1 MCENARDQRR
11 DVSHNQFRDQS
22 IINQGWMRD
31 IHYHLPHPPARA
43 DGAPHFL
50 VPFPE
55 NKRFVAIVGLGGVG
69 KTQVALQ
76 IAYHARTLTSWSV
89 FWLSAL
95 SMAAF
100 EQACTEMV
108 ERLRLSTSGIEETK
122 QVVKGYLESSTSGR
136 WLLVVDNADD
146 VAMLMEPGGIYT
158 YLPKNGD
165 GCILFTTRAM
175 DVAQAV
181 ADDIEELEEMS
192 DVEAKAFLQKLLP
205 SSSAEEEA
213 MTELL
218 RRLTY
223 LPLAISQ
230 AAAYMKRSKTPVS
243 KYLSFLHNA
252 DKEAISLL
260 SREFPDRT
268 RYSESRHA
276 VAMTWLISFEQIQ
289 KHDWMAAELL
299 SFLSQ
304 IEPRAVP
311 QSMLPRI
318 RSEESFV
325 HAVGT
330 LYGYAFLYRR
340 QDGEMMDMHSL
351 VHLAAQEWVR
361 NGGNTKS
368 VKRNV
373 VSHLATV
380 FQSDDWVNREV
391 WRKYMPHVL
400 KAIQVS
406 EEGARWEEEECE
418 LGYWAGRC
426 LQVEG
431 RIDEAVELLQHV
443 VKVQETTLA
452 ENHPSRLASQHE
464 LAIAY
469 RANGQVKEAVEL
481 LQHVV
486 KVEETILAENHPD
499 RLASQHELAGAY
511 QANGQVKEAVELL
524 QYVFKVQETTLAENH
539 PDRLASQHELA
550 RAYEANGQVK
560 EAVELLQYV
569 VKVQETT
576 LAENHPDRLA
586 SQHALA
592 RAYQANGQVKEAVE
606 LLQHVVY
613 IKSKIM
619 APAHPSRQ
627 VSERL
632 LEQLR

>member
-55 NKRFVAIVGLGGVG
+55 NKRFVGRENIIRCLKDGLSGEGCARSIAIVGLGGVG

-136 WLLVVDNADD
+136 W
-146 VAMLMEPGGIYT
+146 GIYT

-175 DVAQAV
+175 DVAQAI

-289 KHDWMAAELL
+289 KHDEIAAELL

-431 RIDEAVELLQHV
+431 RIA
-443 VKVQETTLA
+443 
-452 ENHPSRLASQHE
+452 
-464 LAIAY
+464 
-469 RANGQVKEAVEL
+469 
-481 LQHVV
+481 
-486 KVEETILAENHPD
+486 
-499 RLASQHELAGAY
+499 
-511 QANGQVKEAVELL
+511 
-524 QYVFKVQETTLAENH
+524 
-539 PDRLASQHELA
+539 
-550 RAYEANGQVK
+550 

-592 RAYQANGQVKEAVE
+592 GAYEANGQVKEAVE

-627 VSERL
+627 NCV
-632 LEQLR
+632 

>member
-1 MCENARDQRR
+1 MEENARDQRR
-11 DVSHNQFRDQS
+11 DVSHNQFRDQN
-22 IINQGWMRD
+22 IINRGWMRD
-31 IHYHLPHPPARA
+31 IHYHLPHPPARG

-55 NKRFVAIVGLGGVG
+55 NKRFVGPIVGLGGVG

-108 ERLRLSTSGIEETK
+108 ERLRLSSSGTEETK
-122 QVVKGYLESSTSGR
+122 QVMKGYLELSASGR
-136 WLLVVDNADD
+136 WLLIVDNADD
-146 VAMLMEPGGIYT
+146 VATLMEPGGIYT

-165 GCILFTTRAM
+165 GSILFTTRAM

-192 DVEAKAFLQKLLP
+192 EVEAKAFLQKLLP

-213 MTELL
+213 MIELV

-230 AAAYMKRSKTPVS
+230 AAAYMKRSKIPVS

-276 VAMTWLISFEQIQ
+276 IQ

-311 QSMLPRI
+311 QSMLPQI

-361 NGGNTKS
+361 NRGNTKS
-368 VKRNV
+368 VKRN
-373 VSHLATV
+373 
-380 FQSDDWVNREV
+380 SDDWVNREV

-431 RIDEAVELLQHV
+431 RIAEAVELLQH
-443 VKVQETTLA
+443 
-452 ENHPSRLASQHE
+452 
-464 LAIAY
+464 
-469 RANGQVKEAVEL
+469 
-481 LQHVV
+481 
-486 KVEETILAENHPD
+486 
-499 RLASQHELAGAY
+499 
-511 QANGQVKEAVELL
+511 
-524 QYVFKVQETTLAENH
+524 
-539 PDRLASQHELA
+539 
-550 RAYEANGQVK
+550 
-560 EAVELLQYV
+560 V

-592 RAYQANGQVKEAVE
+592 IAYRANGQVKEAVKLLQHVVKVRETTLEENHPDRLASQHVLAQTYQANGQVKEAVELLQHVVKIAGATLAENHPDRLASQHALAIAYQANGEVEEAVELLQHVVKVEGTTLAENHPSRLASQHALAIAYQANGQVKEAVE

-613 IKSKIM
+613 IK
-619 APAHPSRQ
+619 Q

>member
-1 MCENARDQRR
+1 MAPWKLLCTGATTKVCENARDQRR
-11 DVSHNQFRDQS
+11 DVSHNQFRDQN

-55 NKRFVAIVGLGGVG
+55 NKRFVGRENILRCLKDGLSDEGCARSIAIVGLGGVG
-69 KTQVALQ
+69 KTQVALK

-108 ERLRLSTSGIEETK
+108 ERLRLSTSRTEETK
-122 QVVKGYLESSTSGR
+122 QVIKGYLESSASGQ
-136 WLLVVDNADD
+136 WLLIVDNADD
-146 VAMLMEPGGIYT
+146 VATLMEPGGVYT

-165 GCILFTTRAM
+165 GCILFTTRTM
-175 DVAQAV
+175 EVAQAV
-181 ADDIEELEEMS
+181 ADDIVELEEMS
-192 DVEAKAFLQKLLP
+192 EVEAKAFLQKLLP

-213 MTELL
+213 ITELL

-230 AAAYMKRSKTPVS
+230 AAAYMKRNKTPVS
-243 KYLSFLHNA
+243 KYLSFFHNA

-268 RYSESRHA
+268 WYSESRHA

-289 KHDWMAAELL
+289 KHDEIAAELL
-299 SFLSQ
+299 AFLSQ

-311 QSMLPRI
+311 ESMLPRI
-318 RSEESFV
+318 RSEDRFV

-361 NGGNTKS
+361 NGGKTKS

-380 FQSDDWVNREV
+380 FQSDDWVNRGV

-431 RIDEAVELLQHV
+431 RIAEAVELLQHV

-464 LAIAY
+464 LA
-469 RANGQVKEAVEL
+469 
-481 LQHVV
+481 
-486 KVEETILAENHPD
+486 
-499 RLASQHELAGAY
+499 
-511 QANGQVKEAVELL
+511 
-524 QYVFKVQETTLAENH
+524 
-539 PDRLASQHELA
+539 
-550 RAYEANGQVK
+550 
-560 EAVELLQYV
+560 
-569 VKVQETT
+569 
-576 LAENHPDRLA
+576 
-586 SQHALA
+586 

-606 LLQHVVY
+606 LLQHVVKVQETILAENHPDRLASQHALAIAYQANGQVEEAVELLQYVVKVRETTLAENHPSRLASQHTLARAYQANGQVEEAVELLQHVLY

-619 APAHPSRQ
+619 APAHPSRR

-632 LEQLR
+632 LEQLV